1 MTQST
6 EKRSIWPEPK
16 TLKAGLYLVATP
28 IGNLRDITLRALDV
42 LGAADLIVCEDT
54 RVSGKLL
61 QAYDI
66 KAPHLLSYNDH
77 SDENRREHIVQKIRD
92 GKVVALISDAGCP
105 LISDPGYK
113 LVRFCAEQGIP
124 VTSIPGASALIMGLQ
139 LSALPSDA
147 FSFIGFLPAKEKAR
161 RDYLSEWKAQ
171 KATLIAYE
179 TGPRLQDALVDIAA
193 VLGNRK
199 VCVARELTKMFEE
212 VRTDFAEDL
221 TRHYVEKGAPKGE
234 IVLVIE
240 GASEAVMNEADLE
253 GAIINALKTMKT
265 KDAAAYVAE
274 ISGMPKKL
282 IYDLALK
289 LSGK

>member
-1 MTQST
+1 MTQGT

-42 LGAADLIVCEDT
+42 MGAADVIVCEDT

-66 KAPHLLSYNDH
+66 KAPLLLSYNDH
-77 SDENRREHIVQKIRD
+77 SDEKRREQIVQNIQA

-113 LVRFCAEQGIP
+113 LVRFCTEQGIP
-124 VTSIPGASALIMGLQ
+124 VTSIPGASAVITGLQ

-147 FSFIGFLPAKEKAR
+147 FCFIGFLPSKEKAR
-161 RDYLSEWKAQ
+161 RDYLSDWKTQ

-179 TGPRLQDALVDIAA
+179 TGPRLQDALADIAA

-199 VCVARELTKMFEE
+199 MCVARELTKMFEE
-212 VRTDFAEDL
+212 IRTELVDDL
-221 TRHYVEKGAPKGE
+221 IRYYAEKGAPKGE

-240 GASEAVMNEADLE
+240 GASEAAMSESDLE
-253 GAIINALKTMKT
+253 AAIMGALKTMKT

-274 ISGMPKKL
+274 ISGVPKKT